1 MFKWLHDFL
10 SNRTFQVR
18 IRRDLS
24 ENFGFDFGVP
34 QKSIL
39 LPILLA
45 ILLSD
50 SPNMPDVHT
59 EMFAE
64 NLSLK
69 KCYKYIQ

>member
-59 EMFAE
+59 EMFTE